1 MAEEKLLYFDILP
14 FDDGRSLRGGALVI
28 NSRGEPLE
36 FRCTSAVR
44 PTRLQKV
51 LWGARLMHHLRIELI
66 ARPLLKAMREPF
78 SLVVVRRLLL
88 LPVRELAGRPLVRVR
103 APSEKTGEEGED
115 PAEVLTGGESG
126 PGSWQLQCHRSYA
139 EDVTAG
145 KSMLERLAENGIE
158 VLEPFSRIEAALKL
172 VHEEQTKRPP
182 PLETTGPGT

>member
-14 FDDGRSLRGGALVI
+14 FDDGRSFRGGALVI
-28 NSRGEPLE
+28 SSRGEPLE

-78 SLVVVRRLLL
+78 SLIVVRRLLL

-103 APSEKTGEEGED
+103 ASSEKASEEGED
-115 PAEVLTGGESG
+115 SVDVASGGESG
-126 PGSWQLQCHRSYA
+126 SESWQLRSHRSYA
-139 EDVTAG
+139 EDMMVG
-145 KSMLERLAENGIE
+145 ESMLDRLAANGIE
-158 VLEPFSRIEAALKL
+158 VLEPFSRIEAALRL
-172 VHEEQTKRPP
+172 VHEEQTKQPP
-182 PLETTGPGT
+182 PLEATGLGT